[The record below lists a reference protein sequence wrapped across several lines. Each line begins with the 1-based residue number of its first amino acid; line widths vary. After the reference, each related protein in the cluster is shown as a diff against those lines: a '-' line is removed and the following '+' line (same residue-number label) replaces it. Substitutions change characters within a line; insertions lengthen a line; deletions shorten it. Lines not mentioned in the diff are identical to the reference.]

1 MEFIAQRG
9 EIIIMEDEECYLV
22 LKNIEYNGEAYQKTV
37 KTGDY
42 LLDDQFEVDK
52 ESEVYLKEII
62 ENEECFYDFVTDE
75 EIIKVLKT
83 L

>member
-22 LKNIEYNGEAYQKTV
+22 LKNIEFNGEAYQRTV

-75 EIIKVLKT
+75 ELIKVLKT